1 MQRLVTLFCFLALGV
16 GIFFSAKTASA
27 ADDSPFVSPEQ
38 PESFLDRAWYGRL
51 GDFVNVHREPT
62 RASEIARNAG
72 DGFLYVSI
80 LRSEEKPDGR
90 WYKINND
97 EWVHADDITLAK
109 QSEFQGVELTRN
121 PERAFGWIVIGHI
134 RPSSAPDEEPNPDFE
149 RMERYE
155 FFEVFDVYEGEEW
168 LWYEV
173 GDGRWIDQTNVSLVN
188 YTERPDD
195 IPANAK
201 WTKVDLYE
209 QSFAA
214 YEGDQMVYASLISS
228 GLNQWATR
236 QGVFQVWD
244 RYNQVKMSGA
254 EGQVDYYFVE
264 DVPYTMYFDELKGI
278 ALHGAYWHDRFGYKH
293 SHGCVNMPPRDAEW
307 VWNWSEGDDEPL
319 WVWVFES
326 DPTNILRSPNL
337 GKPSKAT
344 NGLPPIPTTPNGSTF
359 MPY

>member
-1 MQRLVTLFCFLALGV
+1 MQRFVTLFCLLFLGV
-16 GIFFSAKTASA
+16 GIFFSAEIAHA
-27 ADDSPFVSPEQ
+27 ADDSPFVTPEQ

-51 GDFVNVHREPT
+51 ADFALVYREPS
-62 RASEIARNAG
+62 RASEVVRNVG

-80 LRSEEKPDGR
+80 LKSEEKADGR
-90 WYKINND
+90 WYKINRD

-121 PERAFGWIVIGHI
+121 PDRAFGWIVIGHI
-134 RPSSAPDEEPNPDFE
+134 RPSAEPEAEPNPDFE

-155 FFEVFDVYEGEEW
+155 FFEVYDVYQGEEW
-168 LWYEV
+168 IWYNV
-173 GDGRWIDQTNVSLVN
+173 GDGRWIEQTNVSLIT

-195 IPANAK
+195 IPADAK
-201 WTKVDLYE
+201 WTIVDLYE
-209 QSFAA
+209 QTFTA
-214 YEGDQMVYASLISS
+214 YEGDQMVYASLVSS
-228 GLNQWATR
+228 GLNRWPTR
-236 QGVFQVWD
+236 EGIFQVWD
-244 RYNQVKMSGA
+244 RYNKVKMSGA
-254 EGQVDYYFVE
+254 EGQIDYYFVE

-307 VWNWSEGDDEPL
+307 VWNWSEGDDEAL
-319 WVWVFES
+319 WVWVHES

-337 GKPSKAT
+337 GKPRKTT
-344 NGLPPIPTTPNGSTF
+344 NSTPPIPVSTNGSTL